1 MKNNF
6 WLQANWKKQF
16 KLKQIKMKDLATTS
30 KQLRNVFLGSFS
42 NWWFN
47 LILWLVDIFEPL
59 ISWEWHILS
68 INLKTNLSHEN
79 SINEVSSLPEE
90 VKIIKNQTDETQFLL
105 NNVVAEFERQDSE
118 VRESLRLVFI
128 LLSQWPLILM
138 SVGSQ
143 STHFKRL

>member
-1 MKNNF
+1 
-6 WLQANWKKQF
+6 
-16 KLKQIKMKDLATTS
+16 
-30 KQLRNVFLGSFS
+30 
-42 NWWFN
+42 
-47 LILWLVDIFEPL
+47 
-59 ISWEWHILS
+59 
-68 INLKTNLSHEN
+68 LKTNISHEN

-90 VKIIKNQTDETQFLL
+90 VKMIKNQTDETQFLL

-128 LLSQWPLILM
+128 LLSQRPLILM